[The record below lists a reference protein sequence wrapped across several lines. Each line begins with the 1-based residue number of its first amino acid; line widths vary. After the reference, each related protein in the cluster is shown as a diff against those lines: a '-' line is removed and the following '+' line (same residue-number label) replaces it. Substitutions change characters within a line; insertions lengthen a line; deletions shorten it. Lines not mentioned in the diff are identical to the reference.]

1 MQFNIRFGVAPAQP
15 RASQGKLE
23 QRLQLE
29 ERVMLAEQERQ
40 YEQAFDAMLAAQHA
54 QVCCQLAVTLA

>member
-1 MQFNIRFGVAPAQP
+1 MQNLSLDVTPAQP
-15 RASQGKLE
+15 HATQGKLE
-23 QRLQLE
+23 HRLQLE

-54 QVCCQLAVTLA
+54 QVCRQLAVMLV